1 MKKSSKIILTSALLL
16 SAFVGGSHLYFSG
29 QDIENKDPTPKGV
42 EESLSNE
49 VSVSSSEQG
58 KRSEGILDLSP
69 NSTVTEGNL
78 GQYKE
83 DASSISTVID
93 LPSKS
98 GAYSD
103 TVFDSSYELI
113 SKETNRSFD
122 NLFNQDGF
130 LDIGSSS
137 NSQDSINTLD
147 KGINYT
153 SSDIVADKSSSAVS
167 ENSTSKTRELV
178 AQEEN
183 PIGII
188 SEKGTPLVQEE
199 NPELVISEKG
209 ESTAREEL
217 PSLVVSEK
225 GEPLVQDENPALVL
239 SEKGDS
245 LVQEEKS
252 ELIVTETG
260 TPEIR
265 EDLPDLVI
273 SEKGE
278 PLVQE
283 DNPAYVVSEKGESL
297 VQEELPKLVIS
308 EKGEPLVQE
317 DNPELIISEKGEPLV
332 QEENPELV
340 ISEKGESLIQ
350 PEKPV
355 GIVSEKGEPLV
366 QEELPELVIS
376 EKGEPL
382 VQEENPELVISEK
395 GTPLVQEENP
405 ELVISEKGTPLVQ
418 EENPKLVISEK
429 GEPLVQEEF
438 PELVVSEKGEP
449 LVQEDLP
456 ELKTTT
462 TIRVDTKVLKP
473 STVYMEDIKLH
484 KGEKRVS
491 FDGTP
496 GSLTTTYE
504 DLVDQDGNILES
516 KKLNEIRVEPVVKV
530 IRYGVRKQGEQIG
543 EFGLYHL
550 SEHTNDLDIV
560 KFTFNITLSA
570 DEIAKLGQDEI
581 EKRSN
586 ENIENNLWL
595 ASKSGWYTI
604 ANAPVSD
611 EVIAKLNTDDYIDHK
626 RIGLES
632 LRLVNE
638 ERKRLGKKELVWSDK
653 LYELAQKRAE
663 NLSLNGNIRYWTPD
677 GTMLKHVWD
686 DKGTSWTVV
695 AKGTDYEIRG
705 KGENLAGHTLPRN
718 VYQLFNEKLIA
729 QRFFDL
735 WMKSPGHYANMTA
748 DGYTEF
754 AFDLSY
760 SDFWRNDALS
770 KDYLAQSI
778 QGVQLFAV

>member
-42 EESLSNE
+42 EESSLNE
-49 VSVSSSEQG
+49 VSVSSLEQG

-83 DASSISTVID
+83 DASSISTVVN

-98 GAYSD
+98 GASFD
-103 TVFDSSYELI
+103 TGFDSSYELI

-122 NLFNQDGF
+122 NLSNQDGF

-167 ENSTSKTRELV
+167 ENSTSKTRGLV
-178 AQEEN
+178 AQEEK

-199 NPELVISEKG
+199 NPELVLSEKG

-245 LVQEEKS
+245 LVQEENP

-260 TPEIR
+260 TPETR
-265 EDLPDLVI
+265 
-273 SEKGE
+273 
-278 PLVQE
+278 
-283 DNPAYVVSEKGESL
+283 
-297 VQEELPKLVIS
+297 EELP
-308 EKGEPLVQE
+308 
-317 DNPELIISEKGEPLV
+317 N
-332 QEENPELV
+332 
-340 ISEKGESLIQ
+340 
-350 PEKPV
+350 
-355 GIVSEKGEPLV
+355 
-366 QEELPELVIS
+366 LVIS

-382 VQEENPELVISEK
+382 VQEENPTYVISEKREPLVQEDNPKLAISEKGESLVQPENPVGIVSEK
-395 GTPLVQEENP
+395 GTPLVQEELP
-405 ELVISEKGTPLVQ
+405 DGIVSEKGTPLVQ
-418 EENPKLVISEK
+418 EEL
-429 GEPLVQEEF
+429 
-438 PELVVSEKGEP
+438 PELVISEKGEP

-473 STVYMEDIKLH
+473 TTVYMEDIKLH

-496 GSLTTTYE
+496 GSLTITYE
-504 DLVDQDGNILES
+504 DLVDQNGNILDS
-516 KKLNEIRVEPVVKV
+516 KKLNETRVEPVVKV
-530 IRYGVRKQGEQIG
+530 IRYGVKKQGEVIG
-543 EFGLYHL
+543 EFGLYRL

-560 KFTFNITLSA
+560 KFNFNITLSA

-595 ASKSGWYTI
+595 ASKPGWYII

-611 EVIAKLNTDDYIDHK
+611 DVIAKLNIDDYIDHK

-653 LYELAQKRAE
+653 LYELAKKRAE

-677 GTMLKHVWD
+677 GTMLKHVWN

-695 AKGTDYEIRG
+695 AKGTDYEFRG

>member
-42 EESLSNE
+42 EESSSNE

-83 DASSISTVID
+83 AASSISTVID

-98 GAYSD
+98 GASSD

-113 SKETNRSFD
+113 SKETNQSFD
-122 NLFNQDGF
+122 SLSNREDF
-130 LDIGSSS
+130 LDTGSSS

-178 AQEEN
+178 AQEEK

-199 NPELVISEKG
+199 NPELVLSEKG

-245 LVQEEKS
+245 LVQEENP

-260 TPEIR
+260 TPETR
-265 EDLPDLVI
+265 EELPNLVISEKGEPLVQKENPTYVI

-283 DNPAYVVSEKGESL
+283 DNPK
-297 VQEELPKLVIS
+297 
-308 EKGEPLVQE
+308 
-317 DNPELIISEKGEPLV
+317 
-332 QEENPELV
+332 LV
-340 ISEKGESLIQ
+340 ISEKGESLVQ
-350 PEKPV
+350 PENPV
-355 GIVSEKGEPLV
+355 GIVSEKGTPLV

-473 STVYMEDIKLH
+473 STVYMEDIKLY

-491 FDGTP
+491 FDDQD

-504 DLVDQDGNILES
+504 DLIDQDGNILES
-516 KKLNEIRVEPVVKV
+516 KKLNETRVEPVVKV

-560 KFTFNITLSA
+560 KFNFNITLSA

-595 ASKSGWYTI
+595 ASKPGWYTI

-695 AKGTDYEIRG
+695 AKGTDYEFRG

>member
-1 MKKSSKIILTSALLL
+1 MKKSSKIILTPALLL

-29 QDIENKDPTPKGV
+29 QDIENKDPTSKDV
-42 EESLSNE
+42 EESSSNE

-58 KRSEGILDLSP
+58 KRPEGILDLSP
-69 NSTVTEGNL
+69 NSTETEGVL

-83 DASSISTVID
+83 DASSISTVAN

-98 GAYSD
+98 GASSD

-113 SKETNRSFD
+113 SKETNQSFD
-122 NLFNQDGF
+122 SLSNREAF
-130 LDIGSSS
+130 LDTGSSS

-153 SSDIVADKSSSAVS
+153 SSDIVADKNSSAVS

-178 AQEEN
+178 AQEEK
-183 PIGII
+183 PVGIV

-199 NPELVISEKG
+199 NPELVLSEKG

-283 DNPAYVVSEKGESL
+283 
-297 VQEELPKLVIS
+297 
-308 EKGEPLVQE
+308 
-317 DNPELIISEKGEPLV
+317 
-332 QEENPELV
+332 
-340 ISEKGESLIQ
+340 
-350 PEKPV
+350 
-355 GIVSEKGEPLV
+355 
-366 QEELPELVIS
+366 
-376 EKGEPL
+376 
-382 VQEENPELVISEK
+382 
-395 GTPLVQEENP
+395 
-405 ELVISEKGTPLVQ
+405 
-418 EENPKLVISEK
+418 
-429 GEPLVQEEF
+429 EF

-473 STVYMEDIKLH
+473 STVYMEDIKLY

-516 KKLNEIRVEPVVKV
+516 KKLNETRVEPVVKV

-543 EFGLYHL
+543 ESGLYHL

-560 KFTFNITLSA
+560 KFNFNITLSA
-570 DEIAKLGQDEI
+570 DEIAKLGQDEL

-595 ASKSGWYTI
+595 ASKPGWYTI

-686 DKGTSWTVV
+686 DKGTYWTVV
-695 AKGTDYEIRG
+695 AKGTDYEFRG

>member
-29 QDIENKDPTPKGV
+29 QDIENKDPTSKDV
-42 EESLSNE
+42 EESSSNE

-58 KRSEGILDLSP
+58 KRPEGILDLSP
-69 NSTVTEGNL
+69 NSTETEGVL

-83 DASSISTVID
+83 DASSISTVAN

-98 GAYSD
+98 GASSD

-113 SKETNRSFD
+113 SKETNQSFD
-122 NLFNQDGF
+122 SLSNREVF
-130 LDIGSSS
+130 LDTGSSS

-153 SSDIVADKSSSAVS
+153 SSDIVADKNSSAVS

-178 AQEEN
+178 AQEEK
-183 PIGII
+183 PVGIV

-209 ESTAREEL
+209 ESTTREEL
-217 PSLVVSEK
+217 SSLVVSEK
-225 GEPLVQDENPALVL
+225 GEPLVQGENPALVL

-245 LVQEEKS
+245 LVQEENP

-260 TPEIR
+260 TPETR
-265 EDLPDLVI
+265 
-273 SEKGE
+273 
-278 PLVQE
+278 
-283 DNPAYVVSEKGESL
+283 
-297 VQEELPKLVIS
+297 EELPNLV
-308 EKGEPLVQE
+308 
-317 DNPELIISEKGEPLV
+317 ISEKGEPLV
-332 QEENPELV
+332 QEENPTYVISEKREPLV
-340 ISEKGESLIQ
+340 QEDNPKLAISEKGESLVQ
-350 PEKPV
+350 PENPV
-355 GIVSEKGEPLV
+355 GIVSEKGTPLV

-405 ELVISEKGTPLVQ
+405 KLVIFEKGESLVQEENPELVISEKGESLIQP
-418 EENPKLVISEK
+418 EK
-429 GEPLVQEEF
+429 PVGI
-438 PELVVSEKGEP
+438 VSEKGES
-449 LVQEDLP
+449 LVQEELP

-473 STVYMEDIKLH
+473 TTVYMEDIKLH

-496 GSLTTTYE
+496 GSLITTYE
-504 DLVDQDGNILES
+504 DLVAQDGNILES
-516 KKLNEIRVEPVVKV
+516 KKLNETRVEPVVKV
-530 IRYGVRKQGEQIG
+530 IRYGVRKQGKQVG
-543 EFGLYHL
+543 ESGLYHL

-560 KFTFNITLSA
+560 KFNFNIILSA

-595 ASKSGWYTI
+595 ASKPGWYTI

-611 EVIAKLNTDDYIDHK
+611 EVIAKLNTDNYIDHK

-695 AKGTDYEIRG
+695 AKGTDYEFRG

>member
-1 MKKSSKIILTSALLL
+1 MKKSSKIILTSVLLL
-16 SAFVGGSHLYFSG
+16 SAFVGGSHFYFYGQGNTSKDSTN
-29 QDIENKDPTPKGV
+29 QDIGED
-42 EESLSNE
+42 SDE
-49 VSVSSSEQG
+49 VRISSSEQG
-58 KRSEGILDLSP
+58 KRSEGVLDSAS
-69 NSTVTEGNL
+69 NSAEVKGTL

-93 LPSKS
+93 LPSELGKP
-98 GAYSD
+98 SD
-103 TVFDSSYELI
+103 NVFDLSYELI
-113 SKETNRSFD
+113 SKETNQSSD
-122 NLFNQDGF
+122 NLSNQDSF
-130 LDIGSSS
+130 LDSGSFSKS
-137 NSQDSINTLD
+137 LVLSDTLD
-147 KGINYT
+147 KGVNYT
-153 SSDIVADKSSSAVS
+153 SSEIVTDKKLSEVS
-167 ENSTSKTRELV
+167 DKNTSETGESLT
-178 AQEEN
+178 QEEN
-183 PIGII
+183 PVGII
-188 SEKGTPLVQEE
+188 SEKGTPLIQEE
-199 NPELVISEKG
+199 NPEFVISEKG
-209 ESTAREEL
+209 ESTTREEL

-225 GEPLVQDENPALVL
+225 GE
-239 SEKGDS
+239 S
-245 LVQEEKS
+245 LVQEENP
-252 ELIVTETG
+252 T
-260 TPEIR
+260 
-265 EDLPDLVI
+265 LVI

-283 DNPAYVVSEKGESL
+283 EKP
-297 VQEELPKLVIS
+297 ELIITETGAPEIREDLQDLIIS

-332 QEENPELV
+332 QEENPAYV
-340 ISEKGESLIQ
+340 VSEKGESTTR
-350 PEKPV
+350 
-355 GIVSEKGEPLV
+355 
-366 QEELPELVIS
+366 EEL
-376 EKGEPL
+376 
-382 VQEENPELVISEK
+382 
-395 GTPLVQEENP
+395 
-405 ELVISEKGTPLVQ
+405 
-418 EENPKLVISEK
+418 PKLVISEK
-429 GEPLVQEEF
+429 GEPLVQEELPKLVISEKGVPEVREELKELIISEKGESLVQEEN
-438 PELVVSEKGEP
+438 PELVISEKGEP

-496 GSLTTTYE
+496 GSLTITYE
-504 DLVDQDGNILES
+504 DLVDQNGNILDS
-516 KKLNEIRVEPVVKV
+516 KKLNETRVEPVVKV
-530 IRYGVRKQGEQIG
+530 IRYGVKKQGEQIG
-543 EFGLYHL
+543 ESGLYHL
-550 SEHTNDLDIV
+550 SEHTNDIDIV
-560 KFTFNITLSA
+560 KFNFNITLSA
-570 DEIAKLGQDEI
+570 DEIARLGQDEI

-586 ENIENNLWL
+586 ETIENNLWL
-595 ASKSGWYTI
+595 ASKPGWYTI

-611 EVIAKLNTDDYIDHK
+611 EIIAKLNTDEYIDHK

-632 LRLVNE
+632 LRLLNE

-653 LYELAQKRAE
+653 LYELAKKRAE

-695 AKGTDYEIRG
+695 AKGTDYEFRG

-729 QRFFDL
+729 QRFFDM

-760 SDFWRNDALS
+760 SNFWRNDALN

>member
-1 MKKSSKIILTSALLL
+1 M
-16 SAFVGGSHLYFSG
+16 
-29 QDIENKDPTPKGV
+29 
-42 EESLSNE
+42 
-49 VSVSSSEQG
+49 
-58 KRSEGILDLSP
+58 
-69 NSTVTEGNL
+69 
-78 GQYKE
+78 
-83 DASSISTVID
+83 
-93 LPSKS
+93 
-98 GAYSD
+98 
-103 TVFDSSYELI
+103 
-113 SKETNRSFD
+113 
-122 NLFNQDGF
+122 
-130 LDIGSSS
+130 
-137 NSQDSINTLD
+137 
-147 KGINYT
+147 
-153 SSDIVADKSSSAVS
+153 
-167 ENSTSKTRELV
+167 
-178 AQEEN
+178 
-183 PIGII
+183 
-188 SEKGTPLVQEE
+188 
-199 NPELVISEKG
+199 
-209 ESTAREEL
+209 
-217 PSLVVSEK
+217 
-225 GEPLVQDENPALVL
+225 
-239 SEKGDS
+239 
-245 LVQEEKS
+245 
-252 ELIVTETG
+252 
-260 TPEIR
+260 
-265 EDLPDLVI
+265 VI

-283 DNPAYVVSEKGESL
+283 ENPTY
-297 VQEELPKLVIS
+297 VIS

-332 QEENPELV
+332 QEELPEV
-340 ISEKGESLIQ
+340 
-350 PEKPV
+350 
-355 GIVSEKGEPLV
+355 IVSDKGEPLV
-366 QEELPELVIS
+366 QEELPELVVS

-382 VQEENPELVISEK
+382 IQEDLPKLVISEK

-405 ELVISEKGTPLVQ
+405 EFVI
-418 EENPKLVISEK
+418 
-429 GEPLVQEEF
+429 
-438 PELVVSEKGEP
+438 SEKGEP

-496 GSLTTTYE
+496 GSLTITYE
-504 DLVDQDGNILES
+504 DLVDQKGNILDS
-516 KKLNEIRVEPVVKV
+516 KKLNETRVEPVVKV
-530 IRYGVRKQGEQIG
+530 IRYGVKKQGEQIG
-543 EFGLYHL
+543 ESGLYHL
-550 SEHTNDLDIV
+550 SEHTNDIDIV
-560 KFTFNITLSA
+560 KFNFNIQLSPE
-570 DEIAKLGQDEI
+570 EIVKLGQDEI

-586 ENIENNLWL
+586 ETIENNLWL
-595 ASKSGWYTI
+595 ASKPGWYTI

-611 EVIAKLNTDDYIDHK
+611 DVIAKLNTDEYIDHK

-653 LYELAQKRAE
+653 LYELAKKCAD

-695 AKGTDYEIRG
+695 AKGTEYEYRG